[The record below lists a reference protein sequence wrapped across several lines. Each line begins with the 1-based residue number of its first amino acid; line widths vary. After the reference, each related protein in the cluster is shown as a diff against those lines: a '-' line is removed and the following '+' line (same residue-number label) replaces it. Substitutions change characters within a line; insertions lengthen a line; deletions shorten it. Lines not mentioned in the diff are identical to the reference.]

1 MTDLGA
7 KLLWELQQ
15 GLPLVSDPFRVVGE
29 KLGISAAEVL
39 KHIEHFFESGKARRL
54 GGVFDARRL
63 GYRSVLCAV
72 DLPEDVIE
80 KIATAVCS
88 HPGVTHGYERGGVG
102 GHRWPNFW
110 FTLATP
116 QAEFDRELAVIR
128 HHVEPY
134 ALLTLP
140 ALRRFKI
147 DVKFDPRTRDR
158 DERVPSPPSSVGL
171 GTEPSTE
178 SFTPLD
184 RAVVRALENN
194 LPLIEHPFAK
204 IAEELGM
211 AESDLL
217 ARLDSWMKQGVL
229 RRMALIVLHRKI
241 GFTANGMCV
250 WDVPK
255 NEVLEVGRRVAEA
268 PEVSHCYERPRSEF
282 FPFTLYA
289 MIHTGNPESTRK
301 LFERISRDA
310 GLQSGQLLL
319 SLREFK
325 KTSMNYFA

>member
-1 MTDLGA
+1 MSDLVA
-7 KLLWELQQ
+7 KLLWELQH

-29 KLGISAAEVL
+29 KLGISAADVL
-39 KHIEHFFESGKARRL
+39 KHIEHFFESGQARRL

-80 KIATAVCS
+80 KVAAAVCR
-88 HPGVTHGYERGGVG
+88 HPGVTHGYERGGG
-102 GHRWPNFW
+102 EGQHWPNFW

-116 QAEFDRELAVIR
+116 QAEFDHELDVIR
-128 HHVEPY
+128 QHVEPY
-134 ALLTLP
+134 TLLTLP

-158 DERVPSPPSSVGL
+158 DERVPSSPSSVGL
-171 GTEPSTE
+171 STEPSTE
-178 SFTPLD
+178 TFTSLD

-194 LPLIEHPFAK
+194 LPLVEHPFAK
-204 IAEELGM
+204 IAEDLGVSE
-211 AESDLL
+211 AHLL
-217 ARLDSWMKQGVL
+217 ARLDAWMKQGVL
-229 RRMALIVLHRKI
+229 RRMALIVQHRKI

-255 NEVLEVGRRVAEA
+255 EDVLEIGRRVAEA

-289 MIHTGNPESTRK
+289 MIHTGDPVSTRK
-301 LFERISRDA
+301 LFERIGRDA
-310 GLQSGQLLL
+310 GLQSGQLLM